1 MSDDDVQTPV
11 TAADPPPGVEATPPV
26 RRRWWRRLGTGVRRV
41 LMFTAILLAVAL
53 VTTITVDLGPAVRGL
68 AERAGSNY
76 LKRDLT
82 IGRLSIRLL
91 NGAFVVENLR
101 IGGLQP
107 SDRPFLTARTI
118 EVSMSFGALL
128 HREVLIDS
136 VAMTEWQMVVETWQ
150 NGRHSFPK
158 FTRDGSRQPGPRR
171 FVTTVRRV
179 LARQGQFTFEDHGV
193 PWSTVAR
200 NLEVEVRGTKGDRPP
215 GASPPR
221 PNTAERPG
229 SPAEPL
235 RFSNTCR

>member
-1 MSDDDVQTPV
+1 M
-11 TAADPPPGVEATPPV
+11 TAADPPPPGVEATPPV

-41 LMFTAILLAVAL
+41 LMFTAILLAVAF

-91 NGAFVVENLR
+91 TGAFVVENLR

-136 VAMTEWQMVVETWQ
+136 VVMTDWQMVVETWP

-158 FTRDGSRQPGPRR
+158 FTRDGPRQPGPRR
-171 FVTTVRRV
+171 FVTTVVASSR
-179 LARQGQFTFEDHGV
+179 ARGSSLSRTTESRGR
-193 PWSTVAR
+193 TVAR
-200 NLEVEVRGTKGDRPP
+200 NLEVEVRGTKGTGP
-215 GASPPR
+215 GGQPAR

-229 SPAEPL
+229 SPTAPS
-235 RFSNTCR
+235 RFSNTCRCGQT